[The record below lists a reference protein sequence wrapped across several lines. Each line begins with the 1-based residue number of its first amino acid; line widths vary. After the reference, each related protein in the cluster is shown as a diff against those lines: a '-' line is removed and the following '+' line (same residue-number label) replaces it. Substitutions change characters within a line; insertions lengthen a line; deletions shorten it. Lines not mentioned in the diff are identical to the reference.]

1 MSLKNLLELSSSR
14 SEPGLKQGLSEE
26 RVKEQ
31 LPNLRQLF
39 SFFREYPD
47 LLVDFMLKDN
57 NPHNFHFY
65 FYQRIFLRIVMRH
78 RYVYATFPRAY
89 SKSFLSMM
97 VLMLRCILYPG
108 SQLFVTTGGKEQAA
122 SITIAKIEEICKL
135 IPALNNEINWDRG
148 VSKKS
153 KDDVKYVFK
162 NGSTIDILA
171 ARQSSRGQRRTG
183 GLMEECVL
191 IDGDILNEVIIP
203 TTNVDRL
210 LPDGSRHKE
219 EVINK
224 SQIYITTAG
233 WKNSFAYDK
242 LVELLIMSIIDP
254 TQAMIMGGTYETPVK
269 EGLLDEDFVDQLK
282 LQGTYNDDSFDREYR
297 SIWSGDVENAFYSAE
312 KFDKHRVLLQPEYEY
327 SGRSS
332 KTAYY
337 VLGVDVG
344 RIGCTTEVC
353 VFKSTP
359 QPQGADLKTLVNIY
373 TYEAE
378 DFEVQAIN
386 LKKLY
391 YKYKAR
397 IISIDAN
404 GLGVGLI
411 DFMTKS
417 QVDPETGD
425 DLPPFGVEGGT
436 AEDTMELYKKIK
448 GPGVEEDALY
458 LIKANAPINT
468 EAFSYAQTQMAS
480 GKVKFL
486 IDESAAKSKL
496 MQTKVGQNMNSD
508 KRNEYLQPFVLTS
521 VLREQMLNLVE
532 ENEGVNILLKQ
543 SNKSIKKDKFS
554 AFVYGLYYIK
564 KEEDKKRKRKKFNI
578 ADLMFYS

>member
-1 MSLKNLLELSSSR
+1 MSLQNLLDLSSER
-14 SEPGLKQGLSEE
+14 NLGIKQGISEE
-26 RVKEQ
+26 RLKNQ
-31 LPNLRQLF
+31 LPYLRNMIAF
-39 SFFREYPD
+39 YREYPD
-47 LLVDFMLKDN
+47 LLVDFMLQDN
-57 NPHNFHFY
+57 NPNKFQFY
-65 FYQRIFLRIVMRH
+65 FYQRIFLRVVMRH
-78 RYVYATFPRAY
+78 KYVYATFPRAY

-97 VLMLRCILYPG
+97 VLILRCILYPG
-108 SQLFVTTGGKEQAA
+108 SHLFVTTGGKEQAA
-122 SITIAKIEEICKL
+122 SITIAKVEEICKL

-162 NGSTIDILA
+162 NDSSIDILA

-191 IDGDILNEVIIP
+191 IDGDLLNEVIIP

-210 LPDGSRHKE
+210 LPDGTRHPE
-219 EVINK
+219 ENVNK

-233 WKNSFAYDK
+233 WKNSFAYNK
-242 LVELLIMSIIDP
+242 LIELLITSIIDP
-254 TQAMIMGGTYETPVK
+254 DQAMIMGGTYETPVK
-269 EGLLDEDFVDQLK
+269 EGLLNEDFVDQLK

-312 KFDKHRVLLQPEYEY
+312 KFDKHRVLNQPEYEY
-327 SGRSS
+327 SGRSN
-332 KTAYY
+332 KNAYY
-337 VLGVDVG
+337 VIGVDVG
-344 RIGCTTEVC
+344 RIGCTTEAC

-378 DFEVQAIN
+378 DFEQQAIN

-391 YKYKAR
+391 YKYRAR
-397 IISIDAN
+397 ILSIDAN

-411 DFMTKS
+411 DFMTKA

-436 AEDTMELYKKIK
+436 AEDTMELYKKIR
-448 GPGVEEDALY
+448 GVGVEENAMY

-468 EAFSYAQTQMAS
+468 EAYSYAQTQMSS

-486 IDESAAKSKL
+486 IDEQAAKTKL
-496 MQTKVGQNMNSD
+496 MSTKVGQNMNAD
-508 KRNEYLQPFVLTS
+508 KRNEYLLPFTLTT

-532 ENEGVNILLKQ
+532 ENEGVNIILKQ

-554 AFVYGLYYIK
+554 AFIYGLYYIK
-564 KEEDKKRKRKKFNI
+564 QEEDKKRKRKRFSI
-578 ADLMFYS
+578 ADMMFFS

>member
-1 MSLKNLLELSSSR
+1 MSLKNLLDLSESR
-14 SEPGLKQGLSEE
+14 NLIKQGLSEE
-26 RVKEQ
+26 RLKEQ
-31 LPNLRQLF
+31 IGPLRDLIAF
-39 SFFREYPD
+39 YRKYPD
-47 LLVDFMLKDN
+47 YLVDFMKGPDSTFN
-57 NPHNFHFY
+57 FY
-65 FYQRIFLRIVMRH
+65 FYQRIFLRVVMRH

-97 VLMLRCILYPG
+97 VLMLRCILYPN
-108 SQLFVTTGGKEQAA
+108 SHLFVTTGGKEQAA
-122 SITIAKIEEICKL
+122 SITVAKIEEICKL
-135 IPALNNEINWDRG
+135 IPGLGNEINWDRG
-148 VSKKS
+148 VSKRS

-162 NGSTIDILA
+162 NGSSIDILA

-219 EVINK
+219 ENVNY

-233 WKNSFAYDK
+233 WKNSFAYNK
-242 LVELLIMSIIDP
+242 LIELLVQSVIDP
-254 TQAMIMGGTYETPVK
+254 NEVMVMGGTYETPVT
-269 EGLLDEDFVDQLK
+269 EGLLNEDFVEQLK
-282 LQGTYNDDSFDREYR
+282 IQGTYNDESFDREYR
-297 SIWSGDVENAFYSAE
+297 SIWSGSVENAFYSAD
-312 KFDKHRVLLQPEYEY
+312 KFDKHRVLNQPEYEY

-332 KTAYY
+332 KSAYY
-337 VLGVDVG
+337 IIGVDVG
-344 RIGCTTEVC
+344 RIGCTTEAMII
-353 VFKSTP
+353 KSTP
-359 QPQGADLKTLVNIY
+359 QPQGSDLKTLVNVY

-397 IISIDAN
+397 VLAIDAN
-404 GLGVGLI
+404 GLGIGLV
-411 DFMTKS
+411 DFMTKA

-436 AEDTMELYKKIK
+436 AEDTVNLYKKIK
-448 GPGVEEDALY
+448 GVGVEENAMY

-468 EAFSYAQTQMAS
+468 EAYSYAQTQMSS

-486 IDESAAKSKL
+486 VDEQVAKTKL
-496 MQTKVGQNMNSD
+496 MSTKQGQNFNAD
-508 KRNEYLQPFVLTS
+508 QRNDYLKPFVQTS
-521 VLREQMLNLVE
+521 ILREQMLNLIE
-532 ENEGVNILLKQ
+532 DNEGVNIILKQ

-554 AFVYGLYYIK
+554 AFIYGLYYIK
-564 KEEDKKRKRKKFNI
+564 MEEDKKRKRKKRDISQMLF
-578 ADLMFYS
+578 FS

>member
-1 MSLKNLLELSSSR
+1 MSLQNLLDLSS
-14 SEPGLKQGLSEE
+14 EKGGLKQGLSEE
-26 RVKEQ
+26 RIKQQ
-31 LPNLRQLF
+31 LPHLRKLIAF
-39 SFFREYPD
+39 YREYPD
-47 LLVDFMLKDN
+47 LFIDFMKGEDSTFEL
-57 NPHNFHFY
+57 Y
-65 FYQRIFLRIVMRH
+65 FYQRVFLRVVMRH
-78 RYVYATFPRAY
+78 RYVYATFPRAF

-97 VLMLRCILYPG
+97 ILMLRCILYPN
-108 SQLFVTTGGKEQAA
+108 SHLFVTTGGKEQAA

-162 NGSTIDILA
+162 NDSSIDILA

-210 LPDGSRHKE
+210 LPDGTRDKN

-224 SQIYITTAG
+224 SQVYITTAG
-233 WKNSFAYDK
+233 FKNSFAYDR
-242 LVELLIMSIIDP
+242 LIELLVQSIIDP
-254 TQAMIMGGTYETPVK
+254 DEVMVIGGTYETPVK
-269 EGLLDEDFVDQLK
+269 EGLLNEDFVDQLK
-282 LQGTYNDDSFDREYR
+282 ISGTYNDASFDREYR

-332 KTAYY
+332 KNAFY
-337 VLGVDVG
+337 VIGVDVG
-344 RIGCTTEVC
+344 RIGCTTEAC
-353 VFKSTP
+353 IFKCTP
-359 QPQGADLKTLVNIY
+359 QPQGSALKTLVNIY

-397 IISIDAN
+397 VLAIDAN

-411 DFMTKS
+411 DFMTKA

-436 AEDTMELYKKIK
+436 SEEATEPYKKIK
-448 GPGVEEDALY
+448 GVGVEENAMF

-468 EAFSYAQTQMAS
+468 EAFSYAQTQMSS

-486 IDESAAKSKL
+486 IDEQAAKTKL
-496 MQTKVGQNMNSD
+496 MSTKVGQTMNAD
-508 KRNEYLQPFVLTS
+508 KRNDYLMPFTLTS
-521 VLREQMLNLVE
+521 ILKEQMMNLVE
-532 ENEGVNILLKQ
+532 ENEGVNIILKQ
-543 SNKSIKKDKFS
+543 SNRSIKKDKFS

-564 KEEDKKRKRKKFNI
+564 QEEDRKRKRKRFNI
-578 ADLMFYS
+578 ADMMFFS

>member
-1 MSLKNLLELSSSR
+1 MSLRDLMQI
-14 SEPGLKQGLSEE
+14 SENRNGLKQGLSEE
-26 RVKEQ
+26 RLKEQ
-31 LPNLRQLF
+31 LPNLRSLVAF
-39 SFFREYPD
+39 YREYPD
-47 LLVDFMLKDN
+47 YLVDFMKGPDST
-57 NPHNFHFY
+57 FHFY

-97 VLMLRCILYPG
+97 ALMLRCILYPN
-108 SQLFVTTGGKEQAA
+108 SHLFVTTGGKEQAA

-135 IPALNNEINWDRG
+135 IPSLNNEINWDRG

-153 KDDVKYVFK
+153 KDDVRYVFK
-162 NGSTIDILA
+162 NGSSIDILA

-210 LPDGSRHKE
+210 LPDGTRHKE
-219 EVINK
+219 ENVNK

-242 LVELLIMSIIDP
+242 LIELLVQSIIEPDNV
-254 TQAMIMGGTYETPVK
+254 MIMGGTYETPVT

-282 LQGTYNDDSFDREYR
+282 IQGTYNDESFDREYR
-297 SIWSGDVENAFYSAE
+297 SIWSGSVEDAFYSAE

-386 LKKLY
+386 IKKLY

-397 IISIDAN
+397 TIAIDAN

-417 QVDPETGD
+417 QVDPDSGE

-436 AEDTMELYKKIK
+436 TDDATEPYKKIK
-448 GPGVEEDALY
+448 GIGVEENAMY

-468 EAFSYAQTQMAS
+468 EAYSYAQTQMSS

-486 IDESAAKSKL
+486 IDEQAAKTKL
-496 MQTKVGQNMNSD
+496 LSTKQGQNFNSD
-508 KRNEYLQPFVLTS
+508 QRNEYLRPFVLTS
-521 VLREQMLNLVE
+521 ILREQMLNLVE
-532 ENEGVNILLKQ
+532 SNEGMNIILKQ
-543 SNKSIKKDKFS
+543 SNRGIKKDKFS
-554 AFVYGLYYIK
+554 AFIYGLYYIK
-564 KEEDKKRKRKKFNI
+564 KEEDKRKRRKSRDISKM
-578 ADLMFYS
+578 MFFT